1 MAEPDQRP
9 DEQDD
14 SVDRSSDD
22 AGAVSESG
30 SLDDDGS
37 SEYGDAIVDEATT
50 GDEHSDLADAD
61 PRTSGYAGG
70 QAKQKAA
77 AAAEAKAEEDHDPE
91 DGGADATAAEVA
103 AASTTTGTRAEKVAN
118 KKKQKESGGK
128 ASRSGNPAKAA
139 KGDAP
144 TRSKVGRTPVKPKVI
159 GNRWAAPAMLICAG
173 IGLAW
178 IVVFYVTQDRV
189 QIPWY
194 SDLGSWNLV
203 IGMGFIVAAFGFS
216 MKWE

>member
-14 SVDRSSDD
+14 VVDRTSDD
-22 AGAVSESG
+22 DASVSEAG
-30 SLDDDGS
+30 SLEDDAT
-37 SEYGDAIVDEATT
+37 SEYGDAIDDEATT
-50 GDEHSDLADAD
+50 GDEHSDIAEAD

-70 QAKQKAA
+70 QAEQKAA
-77 AAAEAKAEEDHDPE
+77 AAREAEAQKPVDD
-91 DGGADATAAEVA
+91 DGADATAAEVA
-103 AASTTTGTRAEKVAN
+103 AASTTTGTRAEKAAN
-118 KKKQKESGGK
+118 KKALKEGK

-144 TRSKVGRTPVKPKVI
+144 TKSKVSRTPVKPKVI
-159 GNRWAAPAMLICAG
+159 GNRWAAPLMLVCAG

-189 QIPWY
+189 DIPWY